1 MSILGFLSLFIAT
14 SLVNFPLKPLNFNSP
29 VIIYKKDC
37 PYCEEVISYAKKNNI
52 KVELYEAK
60 NLIPL
65 MRIFNLESVPILL
78 DKKENKITII
88 KGRDE
93 IIGWFKERYEVKEK
107 ITETYKSEKVNL
119 PENLPKKR
127 KKEISTPQ
135 AVNHTSNI
143 LINATNNAT
152 EESGVCTIEKPCK

>member
-29 VIIYKKDC
+29 VIIYKRDC

-60 NLIPL
+60 NVIPL

-78 DKKENKITII
+78 DKKENKITVI

-107 ITETYKSEKVNL
+107 ITETYKSEEINL
-119 PENLPKKR
+119 PEKR
-127 KKEISTPQ
+127 KREILIPR
-135 AVNHTSNI
+135 AVNNAFNTSFNT
-143 LINATNNAT
+143 TNNAT
-152 EESGVCTIEKPCK
+152 EESGVCTIEKPCR